1 MGSSSILGR
10 LTTEVDFNAFR
21 AVRKGDGMLRQLVG
35 MRIDVGLGVSL
46 SSCNGHSLFK
56 SLGLAALQYAGNRGG
71 DQRGH
76 QHTESGFGGQL
87 LVRIGQRGDEER
99 HRKTDSTGN
108 GSGNHIA
115 NA

>member
-1 MGSSSILGR
+1 
-10 LTTEVDFNAFR
+10 
-21 AVRKGDGMLRQLVG
+21 MLRQLVG
-35 MRIDVGLGVSL
+35 MRIGVGLGASL
-46 SSCNGHSLFK
+46 SSCNGRSLFK
-56 SLGLAALQYAGNRGG
+56 SLGLAAQQYAGNRGG

-76 QHTESGFGGQL
+76 QHTESGLGGQL

-99 HRKTDSTGN
+99 HRKTDSTGD